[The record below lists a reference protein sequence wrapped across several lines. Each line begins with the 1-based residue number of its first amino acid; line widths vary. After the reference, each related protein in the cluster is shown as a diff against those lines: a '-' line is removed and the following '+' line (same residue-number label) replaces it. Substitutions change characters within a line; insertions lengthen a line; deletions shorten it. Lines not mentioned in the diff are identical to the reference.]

1 MATIV
6 KQLKEAG
13 VETRPVIQ
21 RVWQWVKDNG
31 KHTSTEVADGLG
43 VARNNAS
50 STLGILC
57 DRGMMTSKKEFSKLL
72 NRDITYYIASPKMKK
87 YELLPITAEAKSRPK
102 RGQAKKK
109 VEKEIFTVAGT
120 AHEPPKEPAPTPHIL
135 DTMSVRAAY
144 KLYQELHAMFNPK
157 PEA

>member
-6 KQLKEAG
+6 KQLKAAG

-21 RVWQWVKDNG
+21 RVWQWCKDGG
-31 KHTSTEVADGLG
+31 KQHTSTEVGDGLG
-43 VARNNAS
+43 VPRNNAS

-72 NRDITYYIASPKMKK
+72 GRSITYYAVNPKMKK
-87 YELLPITAEAKSRPK
+87 YELQPITAAAKSRAK
-102 RGQAKKK
+102 RSKSKQT

-120 AHEPPKEPAPTPHIL
+120 AHEPPKVELHIL
-135 DTMSVRAAY
+135 DTMSVREAY
-144 KLYQELHAMFNPK
+144 KMYQELHAMFNRP
-157 PEA
+157 PVA